1 MECVKKKIS
10 NFEKFRE
17 INNIINNIDL
27 FDNYILKNNNKS
39 IKNQLFSKEPPP
51 FDLVKK
57 IVYVLINKDLND
69 NIYYEFSKKNLV
81 IKKIIEKINDYVLVL
96 KEYYLKC
103 KHEKYLENLNE
114 KKLITLFRQILRP
127 HNYSITSYEK
137 YDNGEKYLLYVLEK
151 KKSISLK
158 KIDSTIN
165 FD

>member
-27 FDNYILKNNNKS
+27 FDNYIFKNNNKS

-127 HNYSITSYEK
+127 YNYSITSYEK